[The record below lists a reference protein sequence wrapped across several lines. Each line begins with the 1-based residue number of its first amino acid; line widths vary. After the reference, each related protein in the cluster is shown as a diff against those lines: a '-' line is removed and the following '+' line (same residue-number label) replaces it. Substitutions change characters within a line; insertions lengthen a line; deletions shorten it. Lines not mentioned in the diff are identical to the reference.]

1 MLRVTSGS
9 VRGFK
14 VEVPRLGSVRP
25 PLEMLRE
32 AIFNILGQDLSGW
45 RVADLFAGCGI
56 MGIEALSRGAEFVLF
71 VEKNRTAAAIITR
84 NLEKVRLLDRA
95 RVVTGNA
102 FRAPRHIEREGPI
115 DLVFI
120 DPPFR
125 DTRALLSQAKVL
137 ELVGELLTSESLS
150 ESANVILRLPANIL
164 PQEAPPGVA
173 VRDQRVYGNS
183 RVVFF
188 EREPIPPGAAP
199 EGGPPEERAEPG
211 AETEGGGDAP

>member
-14 VEVPRLGSVRP
+14 LEVPHLDSVRP

-71 VEKNRTAAAIITR
+71 VEKNRTAAAVITR

-115 DLVFI
+115 DLVFV

-125 DTRALLSQAKVL
+125 ATSVAYSQAKVL
-137 ELVGELLTSESLS
+137 ELVGDLLISESLS
-150 ESANVILRLPANIL
+150 ESASVILRLPANII
-164 PQEAPPGVA
+164 PQQPPPGVA
-173 VRDQRVYGNS
+173 LRDQRVYGNS

-188 EREPIPPGAAP
+188 EKEAVPEEAPAEGEPP
-199 EGGPPEERAEPG
+199 EQEPGPP
-211 AETEGGGDAP
+211 AETEGSADAL